1 MPEAEDLAMLWLLL
15 LQPEAQR
22 LPHCLGAGNPPLPAV
37 GIELITLRF
46 RQIHDRTHGDNA
58 I

>member
-1 MPEAEDLAMLWLLL
+1 MLRLLL

-46 RQIHDRTHGDNA
+46 RQIHDSAHGDNA